1 MNPLKNKKGFT
12 LFELILAVAVLGLIM
27 TSFQGVLGQSLST
40 HKDTQEKLEQVS
52 QARFAMDR
60 IAMLIRETGL
70 INIPVANLSLESS
83 ASSLEI
89 EERIMNF
96 YNNSTHS
103 FVQSGDAFLD
113 ADNNYN
119 YIINDNVTTDPVDW
133 IIISLD
139 TTDPD
144 NIKLVEKLPDYST
157 ADFADKMPE
166 RILCENVT
174 KFEVTRGSIDEKL
187 HHLVKIELALGSGI
201 NQLSFTTRAIAG
213 KLLIL

>member
-1 MNPLKNKKGFT
+1 LNPVKNKTGFT
-12 LFELILAVAVLGLIM
+12 LFELIVAVAVLGLIM
-27 TSFQGVLGQSLST
+27 TAFQRVLGQSLST
-40 HKDTQEKLEQVS
+40 HKDTREKLEQVS

-70 INIPVANLSLESS
+70 INIPAAKLSLESS

-96 YNNSTHS
+96 YNNSDHS
-103 FVQSGDAFLD
+103 FVQAGDSFLD
-113 ADNNYN
+113 ADNDSDS
-119 YIINDNVTTDPVDW
+119 IVNDDAVTDPVDW

-139 TTDPD
+139 TTDP
-144 NIKLVEKLPDYST
+144 NNTKLVEKLPDYST

-174 KFEVTRGSIDEKL
+174 RFEVTRGSMDDKL
-187 HHLVKIELALGSGI
+187 HHLVKIELVLGSGI
-201 NQLSFTTRAIAG
+201 NQMSFTTRAIAG